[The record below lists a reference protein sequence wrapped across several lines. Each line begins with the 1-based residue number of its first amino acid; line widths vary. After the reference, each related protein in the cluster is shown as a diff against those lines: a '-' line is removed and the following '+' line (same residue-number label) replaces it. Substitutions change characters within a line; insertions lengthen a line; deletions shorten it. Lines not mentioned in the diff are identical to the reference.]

1 MKLEIKHSKKNRK
14 STNMWR
20 QNNML
25 LKSQAVKNEIKGDN
39 WKKLETNKT
48 EESISDIHGSQ
59 KKQF

>member
-1 MKLEIKHSKKNRK
+1 MKLEIKHSKKNTK

-39 WKKLETNKT
+39 WKK
-48 EESISDIHGSQ
+48 S
-59 KKQF
+59 